1 MRCRID
7 HAVGLAA
14 HSFRQLAALVVTH
27 VSRGRADEA
36 GDRELL
42 HVLGHVYADD
52 IVLVVKKLLC
62 QSLGQL
68 RLAYAGGAKEEEGA
82 DGPLGV
88 GDAGPGAED
97 GLGDPLHRL
106 VLTDKAAV
114 ELIVQMQQLLPL
126 ALSENA
132 SMEEYYRVRCSRIR
146 MDRESGSG
154 AVSGPAL
161 ENAFGGKISTPALMI
176 NALGEKDPRQIEERS
191 VYLDDSAVEWIIAS
205 GVRLL
210 LSDIYESQALEGVF
224 LKLFSA
230 GVTCVCMPRRM
241 SLVKEN
247 EFLLSVIF
255 MNVPGVTQIPCRIL
269 AECGQ

>member
-1 MRCRID
+1 MALYD
-7 HAVGLAA
+7 LTD
-14 HSFRQLAALVVTH
+14 SFPE
-27 VSRGRADEA
+27 G
-36 GDRELL
+36 
-42 HVLGHVYADD
+42 YADKY
-52 IVLVVKKLLC
+52 IRLREVPL
-62 QSLGQL
+62 QS
-68 RLAYAGGAKEEEGA
+68 AKTKYTGMVYDLELNSMHSSYIDFPGHIRETD
-82 DGPLGV
+82 DGV
-88 GDAGPGAED
+88 
-97 GLGDPLHRL
+97 
-106 VLTDKAAV
+106 T
-114 ELIVQMQQLLPL
+114 
-126 ALSENA
+126 SENA

-154 AVSGPAL
+154 AVSGSDL
-161 ENAFGGKISTPALMI
+161 EKAFGGKISTPALMI
-176 NALGEKDPRQIEERS
+176 NALGEKEPTDIEERS

>member
-1 MRCRID
+1 MALYD
-7 HAVGLAA
+7 LTD
-14 HSFRQLAALVVTH
+14 SFPE
-27 VSRGRADEA
+27 G
-36 GDRELL
+36 
-42 HVLGHVYADD
+42 YADKY
-52 IVLVVKKLLC
+52 IRLREVPL
-62 QSLGQL
+62 QS
-68 RLAYAGGAKEEEGA
+68 AKTKYTGMVYDLELNSMHSSYIDFPGHIRETD
-82 DGPLGV
+82 DGV
-88 GDAGPGAED
+88 
-97 GLGDPLHRL
+97 
-106 VLTDKAAV
+106 T
-114 ELIVQMQQLLPL
+114 
-126 ALSENA
+126 SENA

-154 AVSGPAL
+154 AVSGPDL

-176 NALGEKDPRQIEERS
+176 NALGEKEPTDIEERS

-241 SLVKEN
+241 SLVKVN